1 MRERAPWYHRRIGR
15 HGKVAVVLVVASALV
30 GFATHGGGNWHAVQ
44 AALLVGAA
52 AAYLLGLARSPD

>member
-1 MRERAPWYHRRIGR
+1 VIA
-15 HGKVAVVLVVASALV
+15 VALIASSAIV
-30 GFATHGGGNWHAVQ
+30 GFTTHGGGNWHAVQ